1 MSFIAHNIE
10 ADKRSY
16 RNIDK
21 VDFIEDYINDS
32 LAGRKQNTKEN
43 MFRLLRKNFPDFPP
57 KPMVDFTHAFVQDIL
72 DILMKDNEKDLVN
85 NKSVWVRD
93 TKIYNIASLI
103 SDQEVEILTYEGP
116 FDWKLLKR
124 YFYKLYMTFYNDETI
139 N

>member
-1 MSFIAHNIE
+1 MSTIVHDIK
-10 ADKRSY
+10 ADNRSY

-43 MFRLLRKNFPDFPP
+43 MFRLLRKNFPGFPP

-72 DILMKDNEKDLVN
+72 DNLAKDADKDLMN
-85 NKSVWVRD
+85 NKSIWVRD

-103 SDQEVEILTYEGP
+103 LDKEVEILTYEGP
-116 FDWKLLKR
+116 FNWKFLKR
-124 YFYKLYMTFYNDETI
+124 YFYKLYMTFYNEI
-139 N
+139 SNK